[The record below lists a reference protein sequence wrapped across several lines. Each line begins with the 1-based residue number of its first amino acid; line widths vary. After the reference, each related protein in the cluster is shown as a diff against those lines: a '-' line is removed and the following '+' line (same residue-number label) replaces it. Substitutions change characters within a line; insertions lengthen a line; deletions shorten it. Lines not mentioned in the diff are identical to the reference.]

1 MPTDEQYVAE
11 FNASNPTTPVDATP
25 APAAPETSTPQA
37 PSEMFTLGEHKFPVN
52 TEFNLTHGNQVKK
65 VPYSTLI
72 NTYRQAS
79 HLEDKFKS
87 FNKESE
93 AFKAQQGEYQKLKE
107 FHGKYGALQEW
118 SEKNPQEFQTI
129 WDLYQNKGKHLLS
142 AQAGLTPNQQL
153 QQAQGQLQQGQAQ
166 GLNPEQLRPFVDK
179 ISALE
184 SQLGELTQFKSQ
196 FDQEQTRKQEQADV
210 EFVRGEMK
218 TFQTEFPEI
227 NLQEKDPDGV
237 TLWAKIIRYGVD
249 NKIPTFD
256 AAAMSYLKPR
266 IIDTVS
272 SRARNETVK
281 GIKTAKASG
290 EVARS
295 STPFNQGQTKTIDP
309 KKVSWSEAG
318 QLAKQ
323 QYAQLIAQG
332 N

>member
-11 FNASNPTTPVDATP
+11 LNAANP
-25 APAAPETSTPQA
+25 APAAEVAPAPEAPTPEPQVETFA
-37 PSEMFTLGEHKFPVN
+37 LGDHKFPVN

-65 VPYSTLI
+65 VPYSTLV

-79 HLEDKFKS
+79 HLEDKYKK
-87 FNKESE
+87 FNTESE
-93 AFKAQQGEYQKLKE
+93 AFKAQQAEYEKLKQ

-118 SEKNPQEFQTI
+118 SESKPEEFQTI

-142 AQAGLTPNQQL
+142 AQAGLHPNQQL
-153 QQAQGQLQQGQAQ
+153 AHAEGQLAQGQAQ
-166 GLNPEQLRPFVDK
+166 GLSPEQLRPFVDK

-184 SQLGELTQFKSQ
+184 NQLGELTQFKSQ
-196 FDQEQTRKQEQADV
+196 FDNEQKQKQEQADV
-210 EFVRGEMK
+210 EFVRNEMK

-237 TLWAKIIRYGVD
+237 NLWAKIIKYGVD
-249 NKIPTFD
+249 NKIPTFE
-256 AAAMSYLKPR
+256 ASALAYLKPR

-281 GIKTAKASG
+281 GIKTAKANG

-295 STPFNQGQTKTIDP
+295 STPFKQGQTKTIDP

-318 QLAKQ
+318 ELAKQ